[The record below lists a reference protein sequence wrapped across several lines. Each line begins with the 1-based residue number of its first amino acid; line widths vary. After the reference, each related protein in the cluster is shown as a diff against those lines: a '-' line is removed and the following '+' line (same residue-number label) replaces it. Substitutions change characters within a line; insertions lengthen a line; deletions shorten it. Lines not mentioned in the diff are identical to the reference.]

1 MFKNPGGG
9 VVTMQFP
16 RPMMLRLVI
25 VVTDPVQYFLLY
37 INVFLAGNPDNP
49 IVKRL
54 ENARQFL
61 YFTLLLREKHSSV
74 E

>member
-1 MFKNPGGG
+1 MFKNPGGA

-25 VVTDPVQYFLLY
+25 VVTDSVQYFLLY
-37 INVFLAGNPDNP
+37 TNFFLAGNPGNP
-49 IVKRL
+49 SVKRL

-61 YFTLLLREKHSSV
+61 DFTLQLREKHSSV